1 MILEQF
7 LNKKAKEINNPISN
21 WGVGFTAEV
30 INEWIELQGL
40 VKPGVSGSLP
50 TDEEIKN
57 FAVDVTEPFARKGEN
72 INMAKTWIELG
83 AKFVTNK
90 ITGNNY

>member
-7 LNKKAKEINNPISN
+7 LNKKAKGINNPISN

-40 VKPGVSGSLP
+40 VKPGVVSRLSKLNRYDCD
-50 TDEEIKN
+50 TDFDEEEETCNLTIQQL
-57 FAVDVTEPFARKGEN
+57 
-72 INMAKTWIELG
+72 KTG
-83 AKFVTNK
+83 RFVKWSDIQDLLNDH
-90 ITGNNY
+90 